1 MGDEFDGELSVPV
14 AWGVTDPFVCS
25 ASTSSLPSAGAL
37 SSEGSTFSRAALSF
51 FRSSLAKLENC
62 LSNELAAPSHARTM
76 TSSMPPRYGVE
87 FARDPNV
94 RIMNCWISAPP
105 DLPSGLQTT
114 SMAAF
119 PFTCKQRGLELAFT
133 YDIQQALEKTICTT
147 RKFEQANR

>member
-1 MGDEFDGELSVPV
+1 MGGRGDEFDGELSVPV
-14 AWGVTDPFVCS
+14 ALLVADPFVCC
-25 ASTSSLPSAGAL
+25 STSSTSPVPPSEGLL
-37 SSEGSTFSRAALSF
+37 SSE
-51 FRSSLAKLENC
+51 RSSFSWSWAAFSLSRSCLARLENC

-76 TSSMPPRYGVE
+76 TRSMPPRYGVE

-119 PFTCKQRGLELAFT
+119 PFTCKQRELELAC
-133 YDIQQALEKTICTT
+133 AV
-147 RKFEQANR
+147 

>member
-133 YDIQQALEKTICTT
+133 YDNHRL
-147 RKFEQANR
+147 